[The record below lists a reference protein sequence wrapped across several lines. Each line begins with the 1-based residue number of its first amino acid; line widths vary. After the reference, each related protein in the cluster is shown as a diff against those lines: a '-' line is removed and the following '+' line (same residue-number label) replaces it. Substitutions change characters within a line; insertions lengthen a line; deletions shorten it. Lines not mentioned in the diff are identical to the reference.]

1 MEEVRITRRRLLGA
15 AAGAS
20 VVALAGEQAVRAAE
34 QKAGKGKMEKL
45 LAYVGTYTGNGK
57 SKGIYR
63 FQFDLKTGTAT
74 EPVLAAET
82 ASPSFLAIHPNHK
95 YLYAV
100 GEIADFGGKMSGA
113 VSAFAID
120 PKTGDL
126 TLLNQQASRGTG
138 PCHLV
143 VDHAGKN
150 VLVANYGGG
159 SVACLPIG
167 ADGHL
172 GEATGFHQHVGTSVN
187 PERQEG
193 PHAHSINVD
202 KANKYVFAADLGLDQ
217 VLIYRLDAEKGT
229 LTPNDPPFAETP
241 KGAGPRHFAF
251 RPDGK
256 FAYVI
261 NELNSTVTAFRYDP
275 SHGTL
280 TPVQNISTLPE
291 GYAEPNYPAEV
302 VAHPSGKFL
311 YGSNRGQ
318 DSIAM
323 FRIDEKTGELTS
335 LGQELTGGKNPRNF
349 VVDPTGAYL
358 LAENQ
363 DSDSVLVFRVD
374 PETGKLQKTGV
385 TIAAPM
391 PVCIRFLPL

>member
-1 MEEVRITRRRLLGA
+1 
-15 AAGAS
+15 
-20 VVALAGEQAVRAAE
+20 
-34 QKAGKGKMEKL
+34 
-45 LAYVGTYTGNGK
+45 
-57 SKGIYR
+57 
-63 FQFDLKTGTAT
+63 
-74 EPVLAAET
+74 
-82 ASPSFLAIHPNHK
+82 
-95 YLYAV
+95 
-100 GEIADFGGKMSGA
+100 
-113 VSAFAID
+113 
-120 PKTGDL
+120 
-126 TLLNQQASRGTG
+126 
-138 PCHLV
+138 

-167 ADGHL
+167 ADGRL
-172 GEATGFHQHVGTSVN
+172 GEATGFHQHKGTSVD
-187 PERQEG
+187 PQRQEA

-202 KANKYVFAADLGLDQ
+202 PANRFVFAADLGLDQ
-217 VLIYRLDAEKGT
+217 VLVYRLDAAKGT
-229 LTPNDPPFAETP
+229 LTQNDPPYAETP

-275 SHGTL
+275 EKGVLH
-280 TPVQNISTLPE
+280 PFQNISTLPE
-291 GYAEPNYPAEV
+291 GYKGDNYPAEV

-323 FRIDEKTGELTS
+323 FRIDETTGTLTS

-363 DSDSVLVFRVD
+363 DSDTILVFRVD
-374 PETGKLQKTGV
+374 QETGKLKPTGV

-391 PVCIRFLPL
+391 PVCVRFLPLAS